1 LDFPY
6 FTVTTRTLPSTQCS
20 LHASFIVATKKTR
33 LPILNFANHHQLL
46 KIDCLMS
53 GVGMRL
59 TVCCLAAW
67 ATVSQSSSTGLGT
80 VPESEEAQKAS
91 ISRGQ
96 IRDVDNEV
104 DISRE
109 QKQHKWAFMPHNPSG
124 FGERRVTNQEVGLS
138 SSTSEDSHHGTQ
150 SQFAEAFPLDRDQTN
165 VNRPS
170 QALHNDGDPITS
182 SEVRA
187 VDDRTLLDV
196 FAESAKEYLTTR
208 LVSVYNVSRRG

>member
-1 LDFPY
+1 
-6 FTVTTRTLPSTQCS
+6 
-20 LHASFIVATKKTR
+20 
-33 LPILNFANHHQLL
+33 
-46 KIDCLMS
+46 MS

-80 VPESEEAQKAS
+80 VPESDEGQKAS

-124 FGERRVTNQEVGLS
+124 FGERRVTNQEQVGLS
-138 SSTSEDSHHGTQ
+138 SSASEDSHHGTQ

-165 VNRPS
+165 VKYPS

-196 FAESAKEYLTTR
+196 FAESAKEYLTTQ
-208 LVSVYNVSRRG
+208 LVSV

>member
-1 LDFPY
+1 
-6 FTVTTRTLPSTQCS
+6 
-20 LHASFIVATKKTR
+20 
-33 LPILNFANHHQLL
+33 
-46 KIDCLMS
+46 MS
-53 GVGMRL
+53 GLGMRL

-80 VPESEEAQKAS
+80 VPESEEGQKAS

-96 IRDVDNEV
+96 IRDVDIEV
-104 DISRE
+104 DFSRE
-109 QKQHKWAFMPHNPSG
+109 QKQQKWAFMPHNPSG
-124 FGERRVTNQEVGLS
+124 FGERRVTNQEVGQS
-138 SSTSEDSHHGTQ
+138 TSTSEYSHHSTQ

-170 QALHNDGDPITS
+170 HALHNDGDPITS

-208 LVSVYNVSRRG
+208 LVSG